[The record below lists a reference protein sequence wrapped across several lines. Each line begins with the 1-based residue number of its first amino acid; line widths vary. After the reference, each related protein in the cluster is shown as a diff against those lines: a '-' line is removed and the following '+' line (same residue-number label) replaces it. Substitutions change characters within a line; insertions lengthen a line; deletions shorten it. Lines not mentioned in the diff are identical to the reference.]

1 MLTTS
6 RLNATT
12 SRLTATLY
20 LYCLFDNLVL
30 LYPVYTLLFSD
41 TGLSVWQIS
50 SLFVIWSVSSIA
62 LEIPSGVWAD
72 RFSRRALLV
81 AGPVLSAVGFGLW
94 VAAPSY
100 WVFALGFV
108 LWGAKEAL
116 ASGAFEALVYEELDR
131 LGAADRYARTIGRAQ
146 AAGLISAVLSMALAS
161 PVLDAGGHHA
171 VGAASVVACLVAAAI
186 AAQLPEHRARSVAHA
201 SSARGHSMT
210 AAVGEAAV
218 AVTHPPSPETPV
230 LATAAPDTGYLD
242 VLRAGFAEARHSRAV
257 RGAVLLVPAVT
268 VVWGA
273 LEEYT
278 PLLARDA
285 GVPDATV
292 PLFMLL
298 IWVGATAG
306 GLLGGVGERL
316 SSTGLAV
323 LLVAAAGLLAAGA
336 ASGRPAGFVLLAIA
350 FCGFQLASVTAD
362 ARLQH
367 RITGSSRATVTS
379 FAGVLSDSTT
389 IAVFAGYGVM
399 AGATGHGWAF
409 AAFALPYL
417 AVAAAL
423 VLSRWPPPWIS
434 RRSR

>member
-1 MLTTS
+1 MVTTS
-6 RLNATT
+6 RLA
-12 SRLTATLY
+12 ATLY
-20 LYCLFDNLVL
+20 LYSLFDDLIL

-41 TGLSVWQIS
+41 NGLSVWQIS
-50 SLFVIWSVSSIA
+50 SLFVIWSISSIV
-62 LEIPSGVWAD
+62 LEVPSGVWAD

-81 AGPVLSAVGFGLW
+81 AGPLLSAVGFGLW

-100 WVFALGFV
+100 WAFALGFV

-131 LGAADRYARTIGRAQ
+131 LGAADRYARTIGRAE
-146 AAGLISAVLSMALAS
+146 AAGLVSVVLAMALAS
-161 PVLDAGGHHA
+161 PVLDAGGYHA
-171 VGAASVVACLVAAAI
+171 VGAASVLACLATAAI
-186 AAQLPEHRARSVAHA
+186 AAQLPEHRGQAAAPVGG
-201 SSARGHSMT
+201 ARGHSMT
-210 AAVGEAAV
+210 AVVGEAA
-218 AVTHPPSPETPV
+218 ASVTHPPAPETRV
-230 LATAAPDTGYLD
+230 LDTAPPEAGYLA

-285 GVPDATV
+285 GVADATV

-298 IWVGATAG
+298 IWAGATAG

-316 SSTGLAV
+316 SEKGL
-323 LLVAAAGLLAAGA
+323 AGLLATAAALLAVGA
-336 ASGRPAGFVLLAIA
+336 ASGHPAGFVLLAIA
-350 FCGFQLASVTAD
+350 FCGFQLASVTVD

-379 FAGVLSDSTT
+379 FAGVLSDLAT
-389 IAVFAGYGVM
+389 IAVYVGYGVM

-409 AAFALPYL
+409 AWFALPYL
-417 AVAAAL
+417 AVAAGW
-423 VLSRWPPPWIS
+423 VLSRRP
-434 RRSR
+434 RGLA